1 MADRF
6 DLESL
11 MRSVKAVIGDRP
23 WSTAIGQLGTLVAE
37 HAATAD
43 AAAAFELYYAH
54 WRSMPGTDPR
64 RPGFAGYLLQLVPL
78 MRQSGPCCTLEQ
90 AQELAAAARTV
101 RDPQWQA
108 HITGVLALV
117 VVHDTAATNADPELL
132 EKAVEDLGAASSLL
146 PATDGATAAT
156 ATAFRIGRAV
166 ARAEHARLRGGEGE
180 LDVSIEELTAARRD
194 LNVRPDDQAYL
205 TCYIACLR
213 AGRAYLGRDEE
224 AVDRYIREQEIALA
238 RLPRHHPGRGSAES
252 WLAANRT
259 MLRNLVFQRTG
270 QSWPGPRPRL
280 DARKRPDPA
289 DPYALVQTAV
299 EMIAGAADDGDREVM
314 AEAIGLLREAL
325 EQCEEG
331 GEHWMRCAAQLAT
344 AHLMHSGLVR
354 WEPKPLS
361 HLSPAGRE
369 IIAHTDRAIS
379 LLRRVRRL
387 AEGPAHPMWTGVGCL
402 LANALRSRSMMMPQF
417 RTAAAA
423 RLGKESREIGL
434 AALSGLA
441 WNVLLQSGTG
451 HAMEAGSRAMEET
464 CLDVARW
471 CVLDGELEDAVVA
484 LDSGRAL
491 MLHAAQVSATVP
503 DMLRQLGQDGLAEE
517 WRTAGPVPPEPEP
530 GPFGGLEPTS
540 VLRPTGPDVRLR
552 RRVLKVLAASPY
564 RDRLLRTPAVAEI
577 TGALR
582 TLGADALVYLVP
594 TGELVLPTGRSRTIP
609 GAALIVGA
617 DGSLRSVALPDL
629 RLDARELTAYQAVGG
644 AGGDPRGRGG
654 GSPRRDAG
662 PVATPQSGLPPPGAE
677 ALDRLCG
684 WAWESVMALLAA
696 EFRGSGDFHGDRPGR
711 PRVPSVVLVPLGAL
725 GAVPW
730 HAAWRAGGPGRR
742 YALEDLRV
750 SYAPSARTL
759 CEVAGRTPPET
770 GPSGGPALVIGDP
783 TGDLG
788 YAGEEAEAI
797 HRVFYPNGTYLDA
810 DTADAAE
817 VSARLAG
824 LRGGVL
830 HLACHARVDPGE
842 RHSAYLDLAA
852 GSSLAAE
859 ELIEG
864 AVRRIAPGLVCL
876 AACWSNVSSRG
887 YDEAYSLATAF
898 LTAGAH
904 TVLGTLWP
912 VPDEE
917 TSLLMYMTHHY
928 LRREALPP
936 GQALRRAQLWM
947 LDPQRRVPPE
957 MPARLAVRARYIRPA
972 NLVGWA
978 GFTHQGW

>member
-1 MADRF
+1 MTDRF

-11 MRSVKAVIGDRP
+11 MGSVKTVIGDRA
-23 WSTAIGQLGTLVAE
+23 WSTATGQLSAVVAE
-37 HAATAD
+37 HAGTAD
-43 AAAAFELYYAH
+43 AAAAFDLYYAH

-64 RPGFAGYLLQLVPL
+64 HPGFAGYLLQLVPL

-108 HITGVLALV
+108 HITGALALV
-117 VVHDTAATNADPELL
+117 VLHDTAATYADPELL
-132 EKAVEDLGAASSLL
+132 EKAVEDLDAASNLL
-146 PATDGATAAT
+146 RAMDGTTAAT
-156 ATAFRIGRAV
+156 ATGFHIGRAV
-166 ARAEHARLRGGEGE
+166 ARSEHARLRGGEGE
-180 LDVSIEELTAARRD
+180 LDFSIEELTAARRGLTD
-194 LNVRPDDQAYL
+194 RPDDQAYL
-205 TCYIACLR
+205 NCYIACLR
-213 AGRAYLGRDEE
+213 VGRAYLGRDEE
-224 AVDRYIREQEIALA
+224 AMDRYIREQEIALA
-238 RLPRHHPGRGSAES
+238 RLPRHHPGRDSAES
-252 WLAANRT
+252 WLATNRI
-259 MLRNLVFQRTG
+259 MLRNLIAQRTG
-270 QSWPGPRPRL
+270 QAWPGPRPRL
-280 DARKRPDPA
+280 DARKRPDPM

-299 EMIAGAADDGDREVM
+299 EVIAGAADDGDREAM

-325 EQCEEG
+325 ELCEEG
-331 GEHWMRCAAQLAT
+331 SEHWMRCAAQLAA
-344 AHLMHSGLVR
+344 AHLLQSGLIR

-369 IIAHTDRAIS
+369 IIAHTDQAIT

-387 AEGPAHPMWTGVGCL
+387 AQGPAHPMWTGVGSL
-402 LANALRSRSMMMPQF
+402 LADALRSRSMMMPQF
-417 RTAAAA
+417 RTAAAV
-423 RLGKESREIGL
+423 RLGEESREIGL

-471 CVLDGELEDAVVA
+471 CVLDGELDDAVQA

-503 DMLRQLGQDGLAEE
+503 DMLRQLGQDELAEE
-517 WRTAGPVPPEPEP
+517 WSTAGPVPLEPEP
-530 GPFGGLEPTS
+530 GPFGSLEPTS
-540 VLRPTGPDVRLR
+540 ALRPTGPDVRLR

-564 RDRLLRTPAVAEI
+564 RNRLLKTPTFTEI
-577 TGALR
+577 AGALR

-594 TGELVLPTGRSRTIP
+594 TGELVLPTRRSLTMP

-617 DGSLRSVALPDL
+617 DGALRSVELPDL
-629 RLDARELTAYQAVGG
+629 RLDAQELTAYQAVGG
-644 AGGDPRGRGG
+644 AGGN
-654 GSPRRDAG
+654 PRRDAG
-662 PVATPQSGLPPPGAE
+662 PVTAPQGGVPPRRAE

-684 WAWESVMALLAA
+684 WAWKSVMTLLTA
-696 EFRGSGDFHGDRPGR
+696 EFCGNGDFHGAQPGR
-711 PRVPSVVLVPLGAL
+711 SRVPSVVLIPLGAL

-730 HAAWRAGGPGRR
+730 HAAWRARGPGRR
-742 YALEDLRV
+742 YVLEDLQV

-759 CEVAGRTPPET
+759 CEVTGRTPPEA
-770 GPSGGPALVIGDP
+770 GASGSPALVIGNP
-783 TGDLG
+783 TGDLR

-810 DTADAAE
+810 DTADATE

-842 RHSAYLDLAA
+842 RYSAYLDLAA
-852 GSSLAAE
+852 GSRLAAE

-864 AVRRIAPGLVCL
+864 TVRRIAPGLVCL

-928 LRREALPP
+928 LRCEALPP

-947 LDPQRRVPPE
+947 LDPQRRTPPK

-972 NLVGWA
+972 NLAGWA